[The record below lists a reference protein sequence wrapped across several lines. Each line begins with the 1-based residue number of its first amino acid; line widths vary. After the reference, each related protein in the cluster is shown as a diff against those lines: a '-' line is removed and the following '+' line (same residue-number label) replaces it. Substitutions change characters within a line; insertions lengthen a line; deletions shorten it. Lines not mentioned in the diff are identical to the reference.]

1 MDMGLVGKRVLV
13 IEPST
18 GLEATVEVFAAEGEA
33 AFVQGRDEAC
43 AQALA
48 ESIFDAGG
56 RVQCDRVQRF
66 IRRGGPGRDAARRL
80 REAVRIGREF
90 GVLGITFS
98 KSRWKSWADRAELN
112 PKADPFT

>member
-66 IRRGGPGRDAARRL
+66 IRRGGDRGATLLVDCMKQSASAASSGCL
-80 REAVRIGREF
+80 AS
-90 GVLGITFS
+90 L
-98 KSRWKSWADRAELN
+98 SRSQDGSRGPTE
-112 PKADPFT
+112 PS